1 MSYKNFVVSNNCLLN
16 ESTTSNC
23 FSVNGFDYNK
33 DIYEIRVFDSA
44 FGKPHVLPGTFVYRD
59 KNDVVRRVS
68 IERVIYSNP
77 ATVVIW
83 DDGTKTVCKCFAD
96 DQYNPETGLTVCILK
111 KLVGASAVK
120 DTITAWLPNAD
131 YKPGSKIVRALRD
144 VRDLFRKK

>member
-1 MSYKNFVVSNNCLLN
+1 MIYKNVVAKDCLADTLNNRSC
-16 ESTTSNC
+16 SCVGS
-23 FSVNGFDYNK
+23 FDYSN
-33 DIYEIRVFDSA
+33 IYEIKVDDNA

-59 KNDVVRRVS
+59 KNNIIRRVS

-83 DDGTKTVCKCFAD
+83 DDGTKTVCKCFAN

-120 DTITAWLPNAD
+120 DTITAWLPNAE
-131 YKPGSKIVRALRD
+131 YKPGSKIVRVLSD
-144 VRDLFRKK
+144 VRALFRKK